1 MHAHRAR
8 TIADLGGTA
17 DPSPFE
23 RDWREIPSTWQ
34 DAELGRAWR
43 LALRARAE
51 VRRHVNLSTVNFAPP
66 PVERRGPVLVGH
78 R

>member
-1 MHAHRAR
+1 MTRDALQVHAHRAR

-43 LALRARAE
+43 LALRTRAE
-51 VRRHVNLSTVNFAPP
+51 VRRHVHLNS
-66 PVERRGPVLVGH
+66 VL
-78 R
+78 